1 VRAGRNKNQLKILPG
16 KTGGKRPYLR
26 NGPLMLIAPGPA
38 ALSGIQVLLPHPQPN
53 M

>member
-1 VRAGRNKNQLKILPG
+1 VQAEKKSAQNSARQNGR
-16 KTGGKRPYLR
+16 KRPYLR
-26 NGPLMLIAPGPA
+26 NGSLALIAPGPA